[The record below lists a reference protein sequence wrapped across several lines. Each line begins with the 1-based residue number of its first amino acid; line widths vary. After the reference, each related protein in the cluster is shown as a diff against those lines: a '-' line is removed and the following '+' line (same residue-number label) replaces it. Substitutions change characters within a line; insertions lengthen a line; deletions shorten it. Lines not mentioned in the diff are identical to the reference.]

1 LTIRVDSQLYDI
13 TSHIATIV
21 IFESDAYARFGHQ
34 VEESY
39 RSYYRILCEIEFAMG
54 I

>member
-1 LTIRVDSQLYDI
+1 LTIRADIQLYDI

-21 IFESDAYARFGHQ
+21 IFESDVYARFGHQ
-34 VEESY
+34 VEESH
-39 RSYYRILCEIEFAMG
+39 RARYRIPCENEFAMG